1 MKLADVLPAAAA
13 STLARRN
20 EKAEKQAT
28 LGRSAAQAL
37 QRNRV
42 MNETVATERAY
53 VAYLATLREVF
64 IEPLRAAHILDE
76 QQMRDVFGFVEV
88 IEGINR
94 TVVLEKLEQW
104 APDGPLTPGDVFDA
118 FTSQAGYLQSY
129 SSYVNN
135 FDDSRT
141 RLAELQESVKP
152 FAEFLEKAQ
161 HNPRCGGLTLEAFLI
176 MPVQRLPRYVLL
188 IKELLKAT
196 PESNADHAKLAR
208 ALEVMKGLTAS
219 INHKKSEQEQRA
231 MVRLVQSQLAGLT
244 EDLMGVVSR
253 RLVREGVMSLVPDAS
268 APVAFEQHKRQLYLF
283 DDLLVVAR
291 AAVDIKG
298 RHRVETVLHMRDV
311 HATTTRSAGTLVL
324 VVVCQAAAEKCFAF
338 VGQSNDDTQDWADE
352 IQRNT
357 QGLKRR
363 MSSFA

>member
-1 MKLADVLPAAAA
+1 MESESTSSLKSLVDKNKTLCLAGGAAVLLAVAVAVLGGRLASVLGLLALVGGAVFAATTRGSPKPAEEAEPAPAAPAKEEAEAETEAPKAAAAPASPAGRPRPQLQRTARSKLIAGFEDGSVKLADVLPAAAA

-152 FAEFLEKAQ
+152 FAEFLEVCMPISLLLYTHTYVTKHDCVLHKQTKTSTEGATQ
-161 HNPRCGGLTLEAFLI
+161 PALRWPDARGVSHHARPAAPCLFPLFLLPLPSSGTHGLT
-176 MPVQRLPRYVLL
+176 
-188 IKELLKAT
+188 
-196 PESNADHAKLAR
+196 
-208 ALEVMKGLTAS
+208 
-219 INHKKSEQEQRA
+219 
-231 MVRLVQSQLAGLT
+231 VRT
-244 EDLMGVVSR
+244 
-253 RLVREGVMSLVPDAS
+253 
-268 APVAFEQHKRQLYLF
+268 HTHTH
-283 DDLLVVAR
+283 
-291 AAVDIKG
+291 
-298 RHRVETVLHMRDV
+298 HR
-311 HATTTRSAGTLVL
+311 GT
-324 VVVCQAAAEKCFAF
+324 CC
-338 VGQSNDDTQDWADE
+338 
-352 IQRNT
+352 
-357 QGLKRR
+357 
-363 MSSFA
+363 